1 MRQVTLTIQD
11 NKFGFFMD
19 LINNLDFVK
28 IESEDSEPTKE
39 AIKQNILTGLREV
52 EMIERG
58 EMKAT
63 TLKEFLDEL

>member
-1 MRQVTLTIQD
+1 LTIQD